1 MKFSQLVYENVHTI
15 RCLPKAY
22 LSAVPVTSI
31 FKRFTYKMAAKASW
45 RRHGTKLRHCLPVY
59 IS

>member
-22 LSAVPVTSI
+22 LSAVTVTSI
-31 FKRFTYKMAAKASW
+31 VKRFTYKMAAKASW
-45 RRHGTKLRHCLPVY
+45 HKYGTK
-59 IS
+59 